1 MPEDK
6 PTTERPPSDS
16 DRPPARPTEMNAAD
30 LRPGDRVARYKI
42 LETLG
47 EGGFAVVYLAEQEMP
62 IRRRVALKIIK
73 LGMDTQQVI
82 ARFEAERQALAMM
95 NHPGVAKVFDASITD
110 TGRSYFVMEHVP
122 GEPITEY
129 CDRHRLSTQQRLE
142 LFMEVCDAVQ
152 HAHQK
157 GIVHRDLK
165 PSNVLVMIADG
176 QAVPKV
182 IDFGVAKALH
192 QKLTERTLFTEQGQ
206 LIGTPEYMSPEQAE
220 RSGLDIDT
228 RSDIYSLGVLLYELL
243 TGALP
248 FDPTTLRQAAFAE
261 IQRIIREVEPPKPST
276 RLSSLSDEST
286 TYAQKR
292 RADPRSLLRELRG
305 DLDWITMKALE
316 KDRTRRYPTA
326 SELAADL
333 ARHLKHE
340 PVAAGPPSAAY
351 RVKKYI
357 RRHRVG
363 VTAGAALALAL
374 LAGISGTSVG
384 LVLATR
390 AAADAEEA
398 RAAEA
403 QQRREA
409 EMQAAI
415 AQAVNDFLNDD
426 LLAAAAPQEQG
437 LDVTMREVLEAA
449 SKKIEG
455 RFRDEPLVEAS
466 IRATL
471 GSTYW
476 RLGDYEAAEPYLA
489 EALDL
494 RRRELGEERPLVLTS
509 MNNLAG
515 LYRDMGRYE
524 DAQPLYEKT
533 LQIRRQRLGEAHP
546 ETLISMNNLAV
557 LYIDQHQYPEA
568 ERLYLKTLQ
577 IRRRTLGQQHPG
589 TLTSRNNL
597 AGLYLRQQRYD
608 KAEPLYVETLEI
620 RRQLLGEAHP
630 ETLISMNNLALLYD
644 RQGRYKNAEALYL
657 ETLQIKRRVLGEEH
671 PSTLVSTR
679 NLASLYENQDR
690 YGEAESLFSF
700 AVAAA
705 KRSLP
710 EGHWH
715 TGVFL
720 ADHGRCLTAL
730 KRYEE
735 GERAL
740 LDAHQVLATA
750 LGPNHER
757 TVNAIG
763 ALADL
768 YDAWGK
774 PDEAAVWWARLN
786 VAPSAPPR
794 SDREQ

>member
-1 MPEDK
+1 MQEDK
-6 PTTERPPSDS
+6 PTTERPPSGS
-16 DRPPARPTEMNAAD
+16 DRPSARPTEMNTAD
-30 LRPGDRVARYKI
+30 LRPGDRVAQYKI
-42 LETLG
+42 LEPLG
-47 EGGFAVVYLAEQEMP
+47 EGGFAVVYLAEQETP
-62 IRRRVALKIIK
+62 VRRRVALKIIK

-95 NHPGVAKVFDASITD
+95 NHPGVAKVFDAAITAS
-110 TGRSYFVMEHVP
+110 GRSYFVMEHVP

-142 LFMEVCDAVQ
+142 LFMNVCDAIQ

-157 GIVHRDLK
+157 GIVHCDLK

-286 TYAQKR
+286 TCAQKR

-333 ARHLKHE
+333 ARHLNHE

-374 LAGISGTSVG
+374 LAGIIGTSVG

-398 RAAEA
+398 RAAET

-476 RLGDYEAAEPYLA
+476 RLGDYAAAEPYLA

-515 LYRDMGRYE
+515 LYRDLGRYE
-524 DAQPLYEKT
+524 DAQRLYEET
-533 LQIRRQRLGEAHP
+533 LQIRRRLLGEAHP

-589 TLTSRNNL
+589 TLTSMNNL

-644 RQGRYKNAEALYL
+644 RQGHYEKAESLYL

-679 NLASLYENQDR
+679 NLASLFENQDR
-690 YGEAESLFSF
+690 YGEAEPLLSF

-720 ADHGRCLTAL
+720 TDYGRCLTAL
-730 KRYEE
+730 QRYEE
-735 GERAL
+735 GRR
-740 LDAHQVLATA
+740 HCSTHTRSS
-750 LGPNHER
+750 P
-757 TVNAIG
+757 
-763 ALADL
+763 
-768 YDAWGK
+768 
-774 PDEAAVWWARLN
+774 P
-786 VAPSAPPR
+786 PSARITSGR
-794 SDREQ
+794 SRRSVRSPIFTTPGASLTRRRYGGHD

>member
-1 MPEDK
+1 MQEDK
-6 PTTERPPSDS
+6 PTTERPLSGS

-30 LRPGDRVARYKI
+30 LRPGDRVAHYKI
-42 LETLG
+42 LEPLG
-47 EGGFAVVYLAEQEMP
+47 EGGFAVVYLAEQETP
-62 IRRRVALKIIK
+62 VRRRVALKIIK

-95 NHPGVAKVFDASITD
+95 NHPGVAKVFDAAITAS
-110 TGRSYFVMEHVP
+110 GRSYFVMEHVP

-129 CDRHRLSTQQRLE
+129 CDRHRLTTQHRLE
-142 LFMEVCDAVQ
+142 LFMKVCDAVQ

-276 RLSSLSDEST
+276 RLSSLGDESRN
-286 TYAQKR
+286 YAQKR

-305 DLDWITMKALE
+305 DLDWITTKALE

-333 ARHLKHE
+333 ARHLNHE

-374 LAGISGTSVG
+374 LAGIIGTSVG

-409 EMQAAI
+409 ERQAAI

-426 LLAAAAPQEQG
+426 LLAAAAPQ
-437 LDVTMREVLEAA
+437 D
-449 SKKIEG
+449 
-455 RFRDEPLVEAS
+455 
-466 IRATL
+466 
-471 GSTYW
+471 
-476 RLGDYEAAEPYLA
+476 
-489 EALDL
+489 
-494 RRRELGEERPLVLTS
+494 
-509 MNNLAG
+509 
-515 LYRDMGRYE
+515 
-524 DAQPLYEKT
+524 
-533 LQIRRQRLGEAHP
+533 
-546 ETLISMNNLAV
+546 
-557 LYIDQHQYPEA
+557 
-568 ERLYLKTLQ
+568 
-577 IRRRTLGQQHPG
+577 RRRT
-589 TLTSRNNL
+589 T
-597 AGLYLRQQRYD
+597 A
-608 KAEPLYVETLEI
+608 V
-620 RRQLLGEAHP
+620 RR
-630 ETLISMNNLALLYD
+630 
-644 RQGRYKNAEALYL
+644 
-657 ETLQIKRRVLGEEH
+657 RRHVH
-671 PSTLVSTR
+671 
-679 NLASLYENQDR
+679 A
-690 YGEAESLFSF
+690 
-700 AVAAA
+700 
-705 KRSLP
+705 
-710 EGHWH
+710 
-715 TGVFL
+715 
-720 ADHGRCLTAL
+720 
-730 KRYEE
+730 
-735 GERAL
+735 
-740 LDAHQVLATA
+740 
-750 LGPNHER
+750 
-757 TVNAIG
+757 
-763 ALADL
+763 
-768 YDAWGK
+768 
-774 PDEAAVWWARLN
+774 
-786 VAPSAPPR
+786 
-794 SDREQ
+794 

>member
-1 MPEDK
+1 MQEDK
-6 PTTERPPSDS
+6 STTEQPPSGS
-16 DRPPARPTEMNAAD
+16 DHPPARPTEMNAAD
-30 LRPGDRVARYKI
+30 LRSGDRVAHYKI
-42 LETLG
+42 LEPLG

-62 IRRRVALKIIK
+62 VCRRVALKIIK
-73 LGMDTQQVI
+73 LGMDTKQVI

-129 CDRHRLSTQQRLE
+129 CDRHRLTTQQRLE

-176 QAVPKV
+176 QAVPKI

-248 FDPTTLRQAAFAE
+248 FDPTTLRQAAFTE

-276 RLSSLSDEST
+276 RWSSLGDKST

-333 ARHLKHE
+333 ARHLNHE

-351 RVKKYI
+351 QVKKYI

-363 VTAGAALALAL
+363 VTASAALALAL
-374 LAGISGTSVG
+374 LAGIIGTSVG
-384 LVLATR
+384 LVSATR

-409 EMQAAI
+409 ETQAAI

-437 LDVTMREVLEAA
+437 PDVTMREILEAA

-515 LYRDMGRYE
+515 LFRDMGRFG
-524 DAQPLYEKT
+524 DAQRLYEKT
-533 LQIRRQRLGEAHP
+533 LQIRRQLLGEAHP

-568 ERLYLKTLQ
+568 ERLYLQTLQ
-577 IRRRTLGQQHPG
+577 IRRRTLGRQHPG
-589 TLTSRNNL
+589 TLTSMNNL
-597 AGLYLRQQRYD
+597 AGLYLRQRRYD
-608 KAEPLYVETLEI
+608 KAEPLYVETLQI

-630 ETLISMNNLALLYD
+630 ETLTSMNNLALLSD
-644 RQGRYKNAEALYL
+644 RQGRYEKAESLYL

-690 YGEAESLFSF
+690 YGDAEPLFSF

-720 ADHGRCLTAL
+720 TGHGRCLAAL
-730 KRYEE
+730 ERYED

-757 TVNAIG
+757 TVKAIG

-774 PDEAAVWWARLN
+774 PDEAAAWWARLDM
-786 VAPSAPPR
+786 ARSTPPR
-794 SDREQ
+794 SDQEQ